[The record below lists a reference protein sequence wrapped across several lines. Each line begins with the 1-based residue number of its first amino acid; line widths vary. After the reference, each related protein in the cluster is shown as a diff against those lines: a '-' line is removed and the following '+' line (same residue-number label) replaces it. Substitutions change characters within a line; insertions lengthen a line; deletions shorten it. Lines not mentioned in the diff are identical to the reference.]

1 MTQQLQRPQDRT
13 LPDGDLVIGGEHR
26 ASSSGETFDVFNP
39 STGAKLCSVAKG
51 TAGDV
56 DAAVRSARA
65 AFAGWRET
73 TPLERGRI
81 LARAGRMLAE
91 RQAEFADVECRDAGK
106 PKRQAVVDTVVAA
119 RYFEYYSGYA
129 DKLHGRTIPL
139 GPDFL
144 DYTVL
149 EPHGVC
155 GVITPWN
162 YPLAIACRSLVPALA
177 VGNSVVFKPA
187 EDAPL
192 TGLMLVDLL
201 HEAGLPAGVLNVV
214 PGLGTE
220 AGAALV
226 EHPDVDHISFTG
238 SVPVGQRVMAECAKH
253 LRPLTLELGG
263 KSPHIVFADADFDKA
278 LPVIMNSIFQHAGQ
292 TCTAGSRLL
301 VQESVYDKWVAAAK
315 AHAAKLVV
323 GDASEDLDLGALINE
338 AQQTRVAGFVDQAR
352 ESGVTVETG
361 GRRPDGLA
369 GGWYYEPTVLSNVDP
384 LSPIAQEEVFGPVL
398 TVIPFRDAEHAV
410 ELANCTE
417 YGLAAGVWSSDVDT
431 CVRTAA
437 QVRAGQV
444 YVNNFGAGGG
454 VELPTGG
461 FGKSG
466 FGREKGLEALLS
478 FTSVKNV
485 SLRLG

>member
-1 MTQQLQRPQDRT
+1 MTQQLQRQQERKLQDRQ
-13 LPDGDLVIGGEHR
+13 LVIDGAHR

-39 STGAKLCSVAKG
+39 STGDVLCSVARG
-51 TAGDV
+51 TTEDV
-56 DAAVRSARA
+56 EAAVRGARK
-65 AFAGWRET
+65 AFAEWRET

-81 LARAGRMLAE
+81 LARAGQLLTE

-106 PKRQAVVDTVVAA
+106 PMKQAITDTVVAA
-119 RYFEYYSGYA
+119 RYFEYYSGFA
-129 DKLHGRTIPL
+129 DKLYGRTIPL

-162 YPLAIACRSLVPALA
+162 YPLAIACRSIVPALA

-192 TGLMLVDLL
+192 TCLMLVDLL
-201 HEAGLPAGVLNVV
+201 HEAGLPVGVLNVV
-214 PGLGTE
+214 PGIGTE
-220 AGAALV
+220 AGAAIV

-238 SVPVGQRVMAECAKH
+238 SVSVGQRIMAECAKH
-253 LRPLTLELGG
+253 IRPLTLELGG
-263 KSPHIVFADADFDKA
+263 KSPHIVFADADMERA

-301 VQESVYDKWVAAAK
+301 VEESVYEKWVAAATQ
-315 AHAAKLVV
+315 HASKLVV
-323 GDASEDLDLGALINE
+323 GRASEDRDLGALINE
-338 AQQTRVAGFVDQAR
+338 SQQTRVDAFVQQAR
-352 ESGVTVETG
+352 ESGATIEIG
-361 GRRPDGLA
+361 GRRPAGLD
-369 GGWYYEPTVLSNVDP
+369 GGWYYEPTVISNVDP

-398 TVIPFRDAEHAV
+398 TVIPFKDADHAV

-417 YGLAAGVWSSDVDT
+417 YGLAAGVWSSNVDT

-437 QVRAGQV
+437 RVRAGQV

-478 FTSVKNV
+478 FTNVKNV